1 MPITMNPELEARL
14 RARAEAEGITVDA
27 YVDSLLRE
35 EDAQI
40 AHTEA
45 LLKEAADSG
54 EHVELTE
61 QEWDRL
67 EQEAVAD
74 VEGRSKRH
82 A

>member
-14 RARAEAEGITVDA
+14 RARAEAEGLTVDA
-27 YVDSLLRE
+27 YVDGLLRE

-45 LLKEAADSG
+45 LLQEATDSG

-74 VEGRSKRH
+74 VEVRSKRH